1 MCERLMWELNKK
13 ENGPTKRCPV
23 RQEYLKN
30 KAELSQYVLLIT
42 GWTIGS
48 ALWIQG
54 QLPRVEGRVCVD
66 ARAPLRF
73 MCKEGES
80 PESLWAFPSCLINKR
95 MKLINMKMPF
105 LFFAVFHFRH
115 NSPKMRKQTLRLLLR
130 SPRPPS
136 AAAVSR
142 CRVSAL
148 AAWRTSRCWRP
159 SWGPIP
165 AVTSCMWWTPGP
177 RSAHCEKQP
186 DSVFL
191 HVQVGFNVFK
201 LRPVS
206 WMCL

>member
-1 MCERLMWELNKK
+1 MD
-13 ENGPTKRCPV
+13 T
-23 RQEYLKN
+23 
-30 KAELSQYVLLIT
+30 
-42 GWTIGS
+42 
-48 ALWIQG
+48 
-54 QLPRVEGRVCVD
+54 
-66 ARAPLRF
+66 RAPLRF
-73 MCKEGES
+73 TCKEGES
-80 PESLWAFPSCLINKR
+80 PKSLWAFPSCLINTR

-115 NSPKMRKQTLRLLLR
+115 NSPEMRKQTLRVLLR

-159 SWGPIP
+159 SWGPIS

-191 HVQVGFNVFK
+191 HVQVGCMFSSCALSAGCACNK
-201 LRPVS
+201 SLGNTPPV
-206 WMCL
+206 WLWGYVTWLAL